1 MRPAKVAL
9 CALLSLALLPVV
21 TASAA
26 GVMTTSGTG
35 TLHGSIVVTPLLGSE
50 YVTPPNVVLFHLEGA
65 AWVPMD
71 ESTLGPVSIEYADEG
86 THEGT
91 YTITSIPAGT
101 YRAMFGSADVCGRFY
116 SSAVATNPADPS
128 VQDILV
134 GDGSDQDLGAANLLR
149 AGHLVVHVQNPYG
162 SGALAFIRVYR
173 ISDSPDW
180 ADSALIAT
188 QDTENS
194 YQPVGNLVGGLTWLP
209 TTSTG
214 AYRVLV
220 TPLDSALKSQ
230 WVNGGSAYQTAGS
243 VLVEDGKDTTF
254 TVTLKYRLPFAS
266 LGTPSTPS
274 KVTRSST
281 FTVSGTIKPRHTSG
295 SKAIKLYFYHS
306 ESGHWVLRKTVTAKV
321 SNYKSYSKY
330 SVKVPLSSKG
340 KWRVRSYHSD
350 SKHAPTYSAWRNLT
364 VT

>member
-9 CALLSLALLPVV
+9 CALLSLALLSVG

-26 GVMTTSGTG
+26 GVKTTSGTG
-35 TLHGSIVVTPLLGSE
+35 TLHGRIAVTPPLGSE
-50 YVTPPNVVLFHLEGA
+50 YVTPPSVVLFHLEGA
-65 AWVPMD
+65 DWVTMD
-71 ESTLGPVSIEYADEG
+71 ESTFGPVSIEYADEA

-91 YTITSIPAGT
+91 YTITAIPAGT
-101 YRAMFGSADVCGRFY
+101 YRATFGSADVCGRFY
-116 SSAVATNPADPS
+116 PSVATTNPADPS

-134 GDGSDQDLGAANLLR
+134 GDGSDQDLGAASLLR
-149 AGHLVVHVQNPYG
+149 AGHLIVHAQNPYG
-162 SGALAFIRVYR
+162 SDALAVIRAYR

-180 ADSALIAT
+180 ADSALIVT

-194 YQPVGNLVGGLTWLP
+194 YQPVGNLLGGLAWLP

-220 TPLDSALKSQ
+220 TPMDSALKTQ
-230 WVNGGSAYQTAGS
+230 WVNGGSTYQTAGS
-243 VLVEDGKDTTF
+243 VLVEDGEDATL
-254 TVTLKYRLPFAS
+254 TVTLGYRLPFAS
-266 LGTPSTPS
+266 LGTPSAPA
-274 KVTRSST
+274 KVTHSRA

-295 SKAIKLYFYHS
+295 AKAIKLCFYHS
-306 ESGHWVLRKTVTAKV
+306 ESGHWVLRKTVTAKG

-330 SVKVPLSSKG
+330 SVKVSLSSKG

-350 SKHAPTYSAWRNLT
+350 SKHAPTYSGWRNVT